1 MELLLAIFLTV
12 FTGIVAIAFYY
23 EHPKAEIPHAI
34 SERQKLYA
42 LHYLMNFGLGLAT
55 FLDKVGIISEV
66 HLLRVIMETIPPLK
80 DTRLLIKDLRFERVK
95 VRIYQPKT
103 SNNSQRRGILY
114 FHGGVGRLGSIR
126 AYERTCRSLCRKTN
140 SVVVCVGYRLAPEH
154 PFPAQFEDCLTAAIH
169 FLRTAQDHGVDPSR
183 VVICGDSSGGTL
195 TAAVA
200 QALVNRRDL
209 PKLRAQIL
217 IYPFLQC
224 VDFNL
229 PSYQQNERV
238 PILLKERT
246 LVLGL
251 KYINKDLSHIETI
264 FKGCHVSEDQRLKY
278 QKWVNP
284 DYIPHEFKTRGYKP
298 SQTYLPLK
306 EMSELAEFMFD
317 PVFSPL
323 LAEDSVIAQLP
334 ETFILTC
341 EFDVLRDDG
350 LLYKKRLEDHGI
362 KVTWCHLQEG
372 FHGTVFLAF
381 FGKVFRF
388 RSGTKGVEKIVNF
401 LRLM

>member
-1 MELLLAIFLTV
+1 MDRIPLGPFTRNDCAKTLSLLF
-12 FTGIVAIAFYY
+12 
-23 EHPKAEIPHAI
+23 
-34 SERQKLYA
+34 R
-42 LHYLMNFGLGLAT
+42 
-55 FLDKVGIISEV
+55 
-66 HLLRVIMETIPPLK
+66 
-80 DTRLLIKDLRFERVK
+80 
-95 VRIYQPKT
+95 
-103 SNNSQRRGILY
+103 
-114 FHGGVGRLGSIR
+114 
-126 AYERTCRSLCRKTN
+126 
-140 SVVVCVGYRLAPEH
+140 YRLAPEH

-183 VVICGDSSGGTL
+183 IVICGDSSGGTL

-251 KYINKDLSHIETI
+251 KYVNEDLCLEEV
-264 FKGCHVSEDQRLKY
+264 FKGCHVSEDRRLKY
-278 QKWVNP
+278 QKWVSP
-284 DYIPHEFKTRGYKP
+284 DYIPQEFKTRGYKP
-298 SQTYLPLK
+298 SPTYPPSK
-306 EMSELAEFMFD
+306 QICEVAEAMFD

-323 LAEDSVIAQLP
+323 LAEDSVIARLP

-350 LLYKKRLEDHGI
+350 LLYKKRLEDHSI

-372 FHGTVFLAF
+372 FHGTVFLAL
-381 FGKVFRF
+381 FGRVVGF
-388 RSGTKGVEKIVNF
+388 RSGTKGLKMIVNF